1 MLRSLHL
8 LGCLISAPLP
18 FLAAAEPPAA
28 LTSFLD
34 AHCLE
39 CHDAEVKKGGLNL
52 LDLAFTPDETPNFAT
67 WQRVFERVRDGEM
80 PPAKKPRPGDEE
92 RGTFLTALEEPLLA
106 ADRAKIAEN
115 GRVQGRRLTRTEYEN
130 SLHDLL
136 GIDLPLAKL
145 LPEDPETHGFETV
158 ATGQQLSYHQLSRY
172 LDTADI
178 ALDEAF
184 DRAMKG
190 DTPWRREFKPA
201 ELIKNGRGNYRGP
214 ELRDGKSITW
224 PITLQFTGRMRPTA
238 APASGWYRVTLK
250 DVTAINPGSDGA
262 VWGTLRSGEC
272 DSDAPTLSLLG
283 LIEAT
288 KEPRDLV
295 FEGWIEKDHQLE
307 LRPNDGTLKN
317 APTGA
322 KGGNIS
328 YEGRNLAKEGYSGIA
343 HRGIVMERI
352 YPHGDRAE
360 VKRALFGEEGL
371 EKWKAD
377 PAAAIDPLVARF
389 ARRAFRR
396 PVAAEQLAP
405 HRAIAAAALA
415 EGATLPEALRAA
427 YRSVLCS
434 PRFLTLVEAPGTLD
448 DHAIAARLSYT
459 LWSGPPDWKLR
470 QLADKGALRDPDTLT
485 KEIDRLLADER
496 ARRFVNAFTGQWLKL
511 KQIDFTAPDPR
522 QFRTFDPVLQES
534 FVQETRAYFADLI
547 REDRSIDHLVDS
559 RHAFLNGRLARHYR
573 LDVPLTPGGGLQ
585 KVALPGSKEGKVRG
599 GLATQGAILKVTA
612 DGTHTSPV
620 IRGVFINERLLGVH
634 IPAPPPGVPAIEPDI
649 RGAVSIRDQLA
660 KHRESESCVSCHL
673 TIDPPG
679 FALESFDPVG
689 GWRTQ
694 YGTGKNGAK
703 VDPSGTTRE
712 GAAFDDIISWKAIQR
727 ERDEALAGG
736 FVRHFLTYATGSA
749 PRFSDEAMLDGIV
762 AATAADQYGVRSL
775 VIAALTSE
783 IFLTK

>member
-1 MLRSLHL
+1 MTRLFQSLCL
-8 LGCLISAPLP
+8 LALVPLP
-18 FLAAAEPPAA
+18 ALTAAEPPAPLVA
-28 LTSFLD
+28 FLD

-39 CHDAEVKKGGLNL
+39 CHDAEVKKAGLNL
-52 LDLAFTPDETPNFAT
+52 LDLAFTPEDSPNFAT

-80 PPAKKPRPGDEE
+80 PPAKKPKPADEE
-92 RGTFLTALEEPLLA
+92 RRTFLTALETPLLA

-145 LPEDPETHGFETV
+145 LPEDSETHGFETV

-172 LDTADI
+172 LDTADL

-190 DTPWRREFKPA
+190 DTAWRREFKPA

-224 PITLQFTGRMRPTA
+224 PITLQFTGRMRPTGV
-238 APASGWYRVTLK
+238 PASGWYRVTLRQ
-250 DVTAINPGSDGA
+250 VEAVNPGSDGA

-283 LIEAT
+283 LVEAT

-328 YEGRNLAKEGYSGIA
+328 YQGRNLAKEGYSGIA

-352 YPHGDRAE
+352 HPHGDRAE
-360 VKRALFGEEGL
+360 VRRALFGDDGL
-371 EKWKAD
+371 EKWKDD
-377 PAAAIDPLVARF
+377 PAAAIEPLVARF

-396 PVAAEQLAP
+396 PVTVDQLAP

-415 EGATLPEALRAA
+415 DGAPLPEALRAA

-434 PRFLTLVEAPGTLD
+434 PRFLTLVETPGALD
-448 DHAIAARLSYT
+448 DHAIASRLSYT
-459 LWSGPPDWKLR
+459 LWAGPPDWKLR

-485 KEIDRLLADER
+485 KEIDRLLSDER
-496 ARRFVNAFTGQWLKL
+496 ARRFVTAYTGQWLKL

-534 FVQETRAYFADLI
+534 FVQETRAYFADLV

-559 RHAFLNGRLARHYR
+559 RHTFLNGRLARHYR
-573 LDVPLTPGGGLQ
+573 LDVPLEPGAGLQ
-585 KVALPGSKEGKVRG
+585 KVALPDTREGRVRG
-599 GLATQGAILKVTA
+599 GFPTQGAILKVTA

-634 IPAPPPGVPAIEPDI
+634 IPPPPPGVPAIEPDI

-703 VDPSGTTRE
+703 VDPSGVTRE
-712 GAAFDDIISWKAIQR
+712 GAAFTDILSWKAIQR
-727 ERDEALAGG
+727 ERDEALAHG
-736 FVRHFLTYATGSA
+736 FVRHFLTYATGAA
-749 PRFSDEAMLDGIV
+749 PRFSDGAAIGEIV
-762 AATAADQYGVRSL
+762 SSTAAEGYGIRDLITAS
-775 VIAALTSE
+775 LTSS

>member
-1 MLRSLHL
+1 MFRLFQSLCL
-8 LGCLISAPLP
+8 LALVLLP
-18 FLAAAEPPAA
+18 ALSAAEPPASLVA
-28 LTSFLD
+28 FID

-52 LDLAFTPDETPNFAT
+52 HDLAFTPEDSPNFTT

-80 PPAKKPRPGDEE
+80 PPAKKPQPADEE
-92 RGTFLTALEEPLLA
+92 RRTFLTALETPLLA

-130 SLHDLL
+130 SLRDLL

-172 LDTADI
+172 LNTADL

-190 DTPWRREFKPA
+190 DTAWRREFKPA

-238 APASGWYRVTLK
+238 VPAAGWYRVTLRQ
-250 DVTAINPGSDGA
+250 VEAINPGTDGA

-283 LIEAT
+283 LVEAT
-288 KEPRDLV
+288 KKPRDLV
-295 FEGWIEKDHQLE
+295 FEAWIEKDHQLE
-307 LRPNDGTLKN
+307 LRPNDATLKN

-328 YEGRNLAKEGYSGIA
+328 YQGRNLAKEGYSGIA

-352 YPHGDRAE
+352 HPHGDRAE
-360 VKRALFGEEGL
+360 VRRALFGDEGL
-371 EKWKAD
+371 EKWKDD

-396 PVAAEQLAP
+396 PVTTEQLAP

-415 EGATLPEALRAA
+415 DGAARPEAQRAA
-427 YRSVLCS
+427 YRSVHWS
-434 PRFLTLVEAPGTLD
+434 PRVLTLVETPGALD

-459 LWSGPPDWKLR
+459 LWAGPPDWKLR

-485 KEIDRLLADER
+485 QEIDRLLGDER
-496 ARRFVNAFTGQWLKL
+496 ARRFVTAYTGQWLKL

-534 FVQETRAYFADLI
+534 FVQETRAYFADLV
-547 REDRSIDHLVDS
+547 REDRSVDHLVDS
-559 RHAFLNGRLARHYR
+559 RHTFLNGRLARHYR
-573 LDVPLTPGGGLQ
+573 LDLPLEPGAGLQ
-585 KVALPGSKEGKVRG
+585 KVALPDTLEGRVRG
-599 GLATQGAILKVTA
+599 GFATQGAVLKVTA

-634 IPAPPPGVPAIEPDI
+634 IPPPPPGVPAIEPDI

-712 GAAFDDIISWKAIQR
+712 GAAFTDILSWKAIQR
-727 ERDEALAGG
+727 GRDEALAHG
-736 FVRHFLTYATGSA
+736 FVRHFLTYATGAA
-749 PRFSDEAMLDGIV
+749 PRFSDGAAVEEIV
-762 AATAADQYGVRSL
+762 ASTAADRYGVRSL
-775 VIAALTSE
+775 ITAALTSE